1 MIFEVNKF
9 DYSLKKQ
16 NVNDKKYYSIDLGL
30 SNIMRV
36 SNLQNRGS
44 DLETIVYLEL
54 KRRGLKFIII
64 KLQII

>member
-54 KRRGLKFIII
+54 KRRGLKFIVI